1 MSASVALTAPQVARR
16 FAILSGRIL
25 PEIAPH
31 VPADIATRGVRGL
44 ILHGEQ
50 DSKLPFALATAAAA
64 RLQVLGVDH
73 ALHGYPADH
82 TLTAAMQAD
91 FNAWTA
97 RELLSGH

>member
-1 MSASVALTAPQVARR
+1 MVWAATNVRCRHWRTGWISA
-16 FAILSGRIL
+16 
-25 PEIAPH
+25 IAPH
-31 VPADIATRGVRGL
+31 IPADIATRGVRGL

-64 RLQVLGVDH
+64 RLQALGVDH